1 MTAIVV
7 PAAAAAA
14 AAGIHIMM
22 IVGNVEPHLEL
33 DEVTTVITEAA
44 LSIGLPTTTTV
55 RVPPAVPV
63 GIHLLLREMTT
74 TEAEPQV
81 PVQLAGMDLHLLEAA
96 AVSVTIGTHREHG
109 GLLLDHHRVSGLL
122 QAPANHHTLL

>member
-14 AAGIHIMM
+14 GNHIMM
-22 IVGNVEPHLEL
+22 IVEVENVEPHLEL

-44 LSIGLPTTTTV
+44 LSIVLPTTTTV
-55 RVPPAVPV
+55 RVPRAVPV

-74 TEAEPQV
+74 TEAEPRV

-109 GLLLDHHRVSGLL
+109 GLLLDHHRVCHL
-122 QAPANHHTLL
+122 QAPARHLILH